1 MKLLINFVQKPEFL
15 DFVIPELI
23 SLFEMQKINYEID
36 PDFDYYIKLISY
48 RVVLTKNFIKVNKN
62 NFINFWFILKVQR
75 LMK

>member
-36 PDFDYYIKLISY
+36 TDFDYYIKNGKESCCLY
-48 RVVLTKNFIKVNKN
+48 NF
-62 NFINFWFILKVQR
+62 
-75 LMK
+75 